1 LATWLAAAGCALAL
15 AGCGGGSE
23 ATPSE
28 PAIPAPIAED
38 LAAQSE
44 ELADLLAEVRTCDAA
59 HAADALNDS
68 VEQAAGQI
76 PDALEAQL
84 SAVVAELVDT
94 VNCPQPEEEEGD
106 EENGKGKG
114 KGKDKDDEAVV
125 TDTTITVGTT
135 TE

>member
-1 LATWLAAAGCALAL
+1 MRRLVLLAAVLAL

-68 VEQAAGQI
+68 VERAAGQI
-76 PDALEAQL
+76 PDALEAEL

-94 VNCPQPEEEEGD
+94 VNCPQPEEEEEDD
-106 EENGKGKG
+106 ENGPGKGKG
-114 KGKDKDDEAVV
+114 KGKGKPDDVV
-125 TDTTITVGTT
+125 PTVIVEEEG
-135 TE
+135 E